1 MGAAAAAA
9 AAAAIVVP
17 GEEHL
22 RPVAAVQPRHLADG
36 SCDSSCSP
44 PPPGGRRG
52 ESPSQHPLP
61 LMHHQT
67 PSDGSRPTEGSRTYG
82 ENTEVLR
89 ESIQAILDTF
99 RFPVETLPLIYV
111 VLKDAKSDVKE
122 AYNRILEAQ
131 EELRSMAIRE
141 AARMYLHHPTSYY
154 LSAGPYLPHTAMYPA
169 HTPPAVFPP
178 PLHMGPPLPFAVPP
192 SPESP
197 PQSRPPTM

>member
-1 MGAAAAAA
+1 MG

-22 RPVAAVQPRHLADG
+22 RPVAAVPPRHLADG

-122 AYNRILEAQ
+122 AYNRILEGPSDASFL
-131 EELRSMAIRE
+131 EVWTLFVILCSGKICFGFYKNVRDTI
-141 AARMYLHHPTSYY
+141 TSV
-154 LSAGPYLPHTAMYPA
+154 LISGK
-169 HTPPAVFPP
+169 
-178 PLHMGPPLPFAVPP
+178 G
-192 SPESP
+192 
-197 PQSRPPTM
+197 